1 MDYKS
6 TLMWKELNEAKDV
19 LKTLRERNAGVLQSV
34 AAAAEKAGVANVY
47 TAARGTSDHA
57 MIFLKYLIEGRL
69 GIPVA
74 SGAPS
79 AVTMYGAKMKF
90 SNALVIGCSQSGK
103 AADVMEI
110 VRAGNESGAVTVAIT
125 NDEQSPLQSLHST
138 TFTAMR
144 ARKRASLQRKRSAV
158 SCIFPSCSPTRWE
171 RVSALTA
178 SENSSKNLRPPSM
191 RRRTVWRRNLSAR
204 RNAFCSGGGCRPLS
218 PSSAG

>member
-79 AVTMYGAKMKF
+79 AVTMYGTKMKF

-110 VRAGNESGAVTVAIT
+110 VRAGNESGA
-125 NDEQSPLQSLHST
+125 
-138 TFTAMR
+138 
-144 ARKRASLQRKRSAV
+144 
-158 SCIFPSCSPTRWE
+158 
-171 RVSALTA
+171 
-178 SENSSKNLRPPSM
+178 NL
-191 RRRTVWRRNLSAR
+191 AY
-204 RNAFCSGGGCRPLS
+204 SGGVAVFRIVLIDKVQHRLHFIFAAFRHTVHLHVTTIIP
-218 PSSAG
+218 